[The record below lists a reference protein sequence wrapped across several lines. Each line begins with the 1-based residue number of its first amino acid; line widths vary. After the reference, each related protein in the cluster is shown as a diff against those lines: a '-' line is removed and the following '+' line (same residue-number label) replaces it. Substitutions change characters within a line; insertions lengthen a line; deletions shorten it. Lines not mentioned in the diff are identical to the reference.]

1 MKRTDLEKVNVK
13 DLKVMAKENGVKGY
27 SKMTK
32 AELVEALFETFNSPA
47 EVSDEIEAWAEEH
60 KGEEHPDTFP
70 PRVEET
76 EAEQIEDQNEAA
88 EFYKGRLTKIVG
100 SRKVWGGKERIRYNC
115 GHCNTKIGN
124 PADCFC
130 YHCGW
135 KFDGVDANF

>member
-1 MKRTDLEKVNVK
+1 MKNTNLEGMNVK

-27 SKMTK
+27 SKMNK
-32 AELVEALFETFNSPA
+32 AELVGALQEVLNTVA
-47 EVSDEIEAWAEEH
+47 EVPDEIKFWAEEH

-70 PRVEET
+70 PRVDET
-76 EAEQIEDQNEAA
+76 EQVENQDEAA

-135 KFDGVDANF
+135 KFNGVDANF